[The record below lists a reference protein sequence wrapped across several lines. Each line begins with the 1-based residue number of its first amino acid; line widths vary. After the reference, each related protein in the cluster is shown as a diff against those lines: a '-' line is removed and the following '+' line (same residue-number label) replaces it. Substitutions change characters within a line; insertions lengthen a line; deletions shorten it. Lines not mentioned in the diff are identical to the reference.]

1 MSSLAEFLRYFM
13 KTVWQMINW
22 KKINYWKIVTY
33 IIYAIVIIFAITAI
47 LAKFSIGGIK
57 LLTVQSGSMEPA
69 IKMGSVVFVK
79 SQDNYQKGGII
90 TFKNSNNPKETTT
103 HRIIDIKKENN
114 LIQYQTRGDANNAPD
129 SQWADNSLVVGKVKF
144 AIPYIGYPIG
154 FARTLPGL
162 IILIIIPA
170 TIIIYDEIL
179 NIRKEIKKRR
189 RTKRGTKR

>member
-1 MSSLAEFLRYFM
+1 M